1 MMKQQETGNGE
12 FKIYSGRFNA
22 AHQSFVFA
30 TGDNYTSGSERMRI
44 TSSGNVGIGT
54 TSPQSG
60 GSTASWLSLNGTA
73 TYSGGVVY
81 TINSTTKAYSYFES
95 DYLKQQAQTG
105 FGQKFIV
112 NGTNTAMT
120 ILSSGNVGIGT
131 TNPTTPLHV
140 AGIIQ
145 IIESGNTAFYG
156 GNYVRTFGDQSY
168 SFRNTGGYIR
178 GIINT
183 TSGNFSLYNSSSVLV
198 NQIAT
203 AGNSYFNGGNVGIGT
218 TSPNTKLTVKGASTA
233 GLNQTINIETGGVAA
248 EDGGSL
254 SFTLGGFLGSYPNW
268 RIGQIGAVYESTNSF
283 DGALV
288 FKTSTAADGGTE
300 KMRITS
306 SGNVGIGTD
315 SPSRDFV
322 VSNGG
327 ASGIEIQANYQAGV
341 NEILSFDRTVGAT
354 AYETMR
360 FNGNDFQFQIGGTE
374 KMRITSAGN
383 VGIGTTSPGY
393 KLSVSGNIGLTD
405 GVSTGLLAIVGG
417 NYYIQNT
424 GAYSTVFQTNG
435 AERMRITSTGNVG
448 IGTTSPS
455 TTLQLTKANT
465 EVLANQPAWPKGI
478 LEITD
483 TSAYN
488 AGTGATIVFRKK
500 RDSTGNQVTVGAIAG
515 EGVAGDSRL
524 SFWTGTAAYMGTAPK
539 MVINDSG
546 NVGIGTTSPS
556 AKLDVRRGSS
566 GIVAEFHST
575 QGVADEYVDIKL
587 ISGNTTAGTYGTILR
602 HQRAGTGGGD
612 FAVLTNQTLTSTPV
626 ERMRITSAGNVG
638 IGTMAPGD
646 KLEVTGNIRTNVGNG
661 LGFMLTDSSA
671 SGLVRNAGTGL
682 ALRTNSVDKLVID
695 STGSVTF
702 SAYTGTN
709 EQGTPTYLLG
719 TDASG
724 NIVKTNTVPGSAAGP
739 YLPLAGGTMTGP
751 ITMGNTSGSYSHEL
765 KFANNTYIAG
775 IDFQNSGELRFIDR
789 SGSRESITFN
799 LLNGSIEARN
809 TGNIVT
815 NFISTSG
822 NSYLNGG
829 NVGIGT
835 TSPNQKLHV
844 NGATQL
850 GDINATT
857 NFNTVALKVVEG
869 TISTG
874 PTLGS
879 GTVGAQAVLYSNG
892 AFGMYTGVSGTGNTW
907 MQSQRNDANTA
918 TYNILL
924 NPLGGNVGIG
934 VTNPSA
940 RLHVDGTVRFS
951 SSGDRIFIADGSFG
965 TFELGDIDGVSDEAK
980 IVGNGSNIII
990 SNTGTETLTCSSNN
1004 RVGIGTTSPQSKLDV
1019 SGGDIEVKDIASGVI
1034 MKSPNGTRYR
1044 VTIANGGT
1052 LVVTAV

>member
-1 MMKQQETGNGE
+1 MGLYMQNIE
-12 FKIYSGRFNA
+12 
-22 AHQSFVFA
+22 
-30 TGDNYTSGSERMRI
+30 GSN
-44 TSSGNVGIGT
+44 SGIGT
-54 TSPQSG
+54 GRYHNAGFWRSDVTAPTTIRLDGGAIRFYAQSG
-60 GSTASWLSLNGTA
+60 VTAD
-73 TYSGGVVY
+73 V
-81 TINSTTKAYSYFES
+81 
-95 DYLKQQAQTG
+95 DY
-105 FGQKFIV
+105 
-112 NGTNTAMT
+112 
-120 ILSSGNVGIGT
+120 
-131 TNPTTPLHV
+131 V
-140 AGIIQ
+140 AI
-145 IIESGNTAFYG
+145 
-156 GNYVRTFGDQSY
+156 
-168 SFRNTGGYIR
+168 
-178 GIINT
+178 
-183 TSGNFSLYNSSSVLV
+183 
-198 NQIAT
+198 
-203 AGNSYFNGGNVGIGT
+203 
-218 TSPNTKLTVKGASTA
+218 
-233 GLNQTINIETGGVAA
+233 
-248 EDGGSL
+248 
-254 SFTLGGFLGSYPNW
+254 
-268 RIGQIGAVYESTNSF
+268 
-283 DGALV
+283 
-288 FKTSTAADGGTE
+288 
-300 KMRITS
+300 
-306 SGNVGIGTD
+306 
-315 SPSRDFV
+315 
-322 VSNGG
+322 
-327 ASGIEIQANYQAGV
+327 
-341 NEILSFDRTVGAT
+341 
-354 AYETMR
+354 
-360 FNGNDFQFQIGGTE
+360 
-374 KMRITSAGN
+374 
-383 VGIGTTSPGY
+383 
-393 KLSVSGNIGLTD
+393 
-405 GVSTGLLAIVGG
+405 
-417 NYYIQNT
+417 
-424 GAYSTVFQTNG
+424 
-435 AERMRITSTGNVG
+435 
-448 IGTTSPS
+448 
-455 TTLQLTKANT
+455 
-465 EVLANQPAWPKGI
+465 
-478 LEITD
+478 
-483 TSAYN
+483 
-488 AGTGATIVFRKK
+488 
-500 RDSTGNQVTVGAIAG
+500 
-515 EGVAGDSRL
+515 
-524 SFWTGTAAYMGTAPK
+524 
-539 MVINDSG
+539 
-546 NVGIGTTSPS
+546 
-556 AKLDVRRGSS
+556 
-566 GIVAEFHST
+566 
-575 QGVADEYVDIKL
+575 
-587 ISGNTTAGTYGTILR
+587 
-602 HQRAGTGGGD
+602 
-612 FAVLTNQTLTSTPV
+612 

-934 VTNPSA
+934 VNNPSA
-940 RLHVDGTVRFS
+940 RLHVDGTVKFS
-951 SSGDRIFIADGSFG
+951 SSGDRIFIADGGNG

-980 IVGNGSNIII
+980 IVGDGSNIII
-990 SNTGTETLTCSSNN
+990 SNTGTETLTCNSNN
-1004 RVGIGTTSPQSKLDV
+1004 RVGIGTTNPSYKLDV
-1019 SGGDIEVKDIASGVI
+1019 SGDINGTNVYSNKLFTNIEESVANITSYSASSDTIFLPIDNVYPSDDYISVDDYSNYALPIFTVGDQVVIKNSNDSSEVI
-1034 MKSPNGTRYR
+1034 MQLVYDENFFSDPSALYSNATVVSGTLSGDYLYELGYISSATVINIDTDLTTILSAGNYIILGGIEYLISAITPNSITINASVENIQFINTVGLSTDFAMVSYKSTLSNGIAVQETPVLGFNIQKNKTFLKGSIDFFDSDTNQFIGKDSGASSVSEATFNTTSGYR
-1044 VTIANGGT
+1044 TLYNNTTGSSNSAFGYEALNFNTTGGQNIALGYQALFANTTGSNNIALGNQSSWSNVTGYDNISIGASSMTQNNSGIRNLAIGTSSLYWNIYGNNNIGLGDESFASNRFGSDNVSIGYRAAFNSGTTVNNSVFVGSNTKPQGSNQSNQIVIGYDTTGNGSNTVTIGNSLITNNYFNGAINSNSFKVKALNVAPATSTSAGITGEIRYTSDYIYVCVATNTWKRT
-1052 LVVTAV
+1052 LLSTW